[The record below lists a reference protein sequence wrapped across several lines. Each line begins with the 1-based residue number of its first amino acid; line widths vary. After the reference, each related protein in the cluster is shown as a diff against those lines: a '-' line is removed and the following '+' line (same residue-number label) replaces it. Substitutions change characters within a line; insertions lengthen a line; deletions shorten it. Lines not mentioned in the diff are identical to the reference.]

1 MVIFL
6 VGIVLQHR
14 QKNKMKEG
22 AIPLRFLV
30 SLILAIVI
38 FLPVILVLSKCSTL
52 TAEGKLKKS
61 LTDLLEAASK
71 LKPDEVDA
79 VLIFIPAGYEVHF
92 GAVGCKGLIWVKRG
106 GKEVFR
112 LEKDGAPFRAR
123 IKDKGKVGF
132 LFIKKSG
139 NDRYIALQIRKWPKG
154 SSETLLDCEVV
165 TINKQK

>member
-1 MVIFL
+1 MVIFQA
-6 VGIVLQHR
+6 GIVLQHR

-38 FLPVILVLSKCSTL
+38 FLPVILVLSKCSML

-79 VLIFIPAGYEVHF
+79 VLIFIPAGYEIYF
-92 GAVGCKGLIWVKRG
+92 SAVGCKGLIWVKRG
-106 GKEVFR
+106 GEEVFR
-112 LEKDGAPFRAR
+112 LEKDNAPFSSFS
-123 IKDKGKVGF
+123 IESDKVDK
-132 LFIKKSG
+132 
-139 NDRYIALQIRKWPKG
+139 YIALQIKKLSPKG
-154 SSETLLDCEVV
+154 NETCGIV